1 MSRFGGVFA
10 GEECVLMVA
19 FGGFVVVVTFGW
31 IIARRFL
38 AGTVRVFI
46 FVEEVV
52 AVGGIVIGI
61 FLAGHAFGALI
72 CGASFGNHVAVAI
85 TVGAMVILFRV
96 GDITLIA
103 VGAFGDFVRRRLFIS
118 ESAIRR

>member
-10 GEECVLMVA
+10 GEECVLVVA
-19 FGGFVVVVTFGW
+19 FGGFIVVVVTFGW
-31 IIARRFL
+31 IIARCFV
-38 AGTVRVFI
+38 AGTVGVFI

-61 FLAGHAFGALI
+61 FLAGHAFEGLI

-85 TVGAMVILFRV
+85 TVGAMVVLFRV

-103 VGAFGDFVRRRLFIS
+103 IGAFRDFVCV
-118 ESAIRR
+118 